1 MRRLGHDDPFGSLAL
16 LPDGVVVPELTP
28 ALWEKRF
35 NVDITLPWV
44 LTLVRAG
51 GLPEWW
57 ETNIA
62 QEKERAKPN
71 TRAGRT
77 RGVSVEAILVAWI
90 MLKCTGRSL
99 LDIEVANFL
108 LHTISDAQREALGV
122 PPVLADPTKP
132 RTAGERGRLDKEA
145 VAARIARLNEQM
157 LALVNPSEYHQPR
170 NRQKIDKELLRRDIT
185 PEQRLE
191 AQRRLDIV
199 VTQMTTMPLKATPR
213 WLRRQWPGDAAV
225 DGTHIRLASRGNTRR
240 KNAWDIDGGMYKR
253 VKPTSDRHAPKTK
266 GGKGAVVMQTV
277 KREFALDLALV
288 VACDATPGD
297 RQYFPTLPLGFAAH
311 KPSTDNIGNAR
322 RVFDVLAAAQI
333 STRYLASDRL
343 YPHEGGDAWHT
354 YLGAHGWAPVFDYR
368 VDNLGRQG
376 ITKGGALL
384 VEGQFH
390 CPMTPDTAIDA
401 TADLR
406 AGRIDHDTYKARLAQ
421 RALYRLHTKE
431 GADANGTVRLSC
443 PASGPAP
450 KVRCPKRPDSMK
462 PHVIRQPDKTNG
474 DTRTLVQLLPTRLA
488 DVAEAE
494 AVAGGKNPKEAAAL
508 RAAAQTPNACD
519 PKVCSGSSISIPR
532 ETLARYRQPL
542 VFGGNNHAAVYR
554 AARNAQ
560 EGLHGFAKD
569 DAHEAIG
576 NPGLRRR
583 RGLAA
588 QSLYAAIGL
597 AAAGIRKI
605 VSFLQNMEQDDDGR
619 WFVPRKPRPGND
631 ELALGEGGG
640 YQEDDIWLPDDD
652 SPPDDD

>member
-1 MRRLGHDDPFGSLAL
+1 MSRLGHDDPFGSLAL

-28 ALWEKRF
+28 ALWDKRF
-35 NVDITLPWV
+35 NVDAALPWV
-44 LTLVRAG
+44 LALVRAS

-57 ETNIA
+57 EANIA
-62 QEKERAKPN
+62 QEKKRANPN
-71 TRAGRT
+71 TRDGRT
-77 RGVSVEAILVAWI
+77 RGVSVDAVLVAWV
-90 MLKCTGRSL
+90 MLKITGRSL
-99 LDIEVANFL
+99 LDSEVANFL
-108 LHTISDAQREALGV
+108 LHTLNDAQREPLGV
-122 PPVLADPTKP
+122 PLVLADPTRP
-132 RTAGERGRLDKEA
+132 RTPGERHRLDKEA
-145 VAARIARLNEQM
+145 VAARITRLNERM
-157 LALVNPSEYHQPR
+157 IDLVNPSEFDQPR
-170 NRQKIDKELLRRDIT
+170 DRKKIDKELLRRDIT

-191 AQRRLDIV
+191 AQQRLDWV
-199 VTQMTTMPLKATPR
+199 VSRLTTMPLKAMPR
-213 WLRRQWPGDAAV
+213 RLRRQWTGDAAV
-225 DGTHIRLASRGNTRR
+225 DGTHIRLASRGNTQRS
-240 KNAWDIDGGMYKR
+240 NAWDIDGGQYVR
-253 VKPTSDRHAPKTK
+253 VKATSDRHAPKTK
-266 GGKGAVVMQTV
+266 GGKGAVVTQIV
-277 KREFALDLALV
+277 KREFSLDLALV

-343 YPHEGGDAWHT
+343 YPHEGGGAWHT

-376 ITKGGALL
+376 IAKGGALL

-462 PHVIRQPDKTNG
+462 PHVIQQPDKTNG

-494 AVAGGKNPKEAAAL
+494 ALAAGKKPKEAAAL
-508 RAAAQTPNACD
+508 RAAAQAPNACD
-519 PKVCSGSSISIPR
+519 PKVCCGSSISIRR

-542 VFGGNNHAAVYR
+542 VFGGPNHAAVYR

-597 AAAGIRKI
+597 AAAAIRKI
-605 VSFLQNMEQDDDGR
+605 VSFLQNAKQDDQGR
-619 WFVPRKPRPGND
+619 WFVPRKDRLGSD

-640 YQEDDIWLPDDD
+640 YQDDD
-652 SPPDDD
+652 GWVLSDHEPPDD